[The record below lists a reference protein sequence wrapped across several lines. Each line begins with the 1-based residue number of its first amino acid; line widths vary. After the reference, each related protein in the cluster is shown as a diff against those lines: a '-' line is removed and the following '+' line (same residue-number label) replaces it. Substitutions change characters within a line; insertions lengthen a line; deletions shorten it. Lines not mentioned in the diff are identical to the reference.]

1 MTYPGTDDANAA
13 RDEAIRVDHAG
24 EYGARRI
31 YEGQLAILK
40 GTSAEKTIRHM
51 HEQEKAH
58 LDTFSTLIHERG
70 VRPSALMP
78 LWHVGGYALG
88 MVTALMGEKAAMA
101 CTVAV
106 ESVISEHYA
115 EQLVTLP
122 ASEDELKK
130 TITQF
135 RDEEIEHHVTGIE
148 HGAEQAT
155 AYPALYHGIR
165 GLTKAAVWVAKKV

>member
-1 MTYPGTDDANAA
+1 MQQ
-13 RDEAIRVDHAG
+13 RSEEMQKVEQAIRVDHAG

-40 GTSAEKTIRHM
+40 GTPSERTIREM
-51 HEQEKAH
+51 HAQEKEH
-58 LDTFSTLIHERG
+58 LDHFDALVRERD

-106 ESVISEHYA
+106 ESVIGEHYG
-115 EQLVTLP
+115 EQLSSLP
-122 ASEDELKK
+122 EEEKELKK
-130 TITQF
+130 TVARF
-135 RDEEIEHHVTGIE
+135 RDEEMEHHDTGLA
-148 HGAEQAT
+148 HGAESAT
-155 AYPALYHGIR
+155 AYPLLYHGIR
-165 GLTKAAVWVAKKV
+165 GVTRLAVKVAKRI